1 MKRVEAIIR
10 PHRLGEALTAL
21 AKLRITG
28 VTVVDALGF
37 GRKPG
42 HSDIFEQI
50 VIRQGEDLELGLVPK
65 KMLVMFVEDEH
76 VPTVLDTIAHIA
88 RTGYPGDGKI
98 AVSNLDELVRV
109 RTDVEHVEE

>member
-76 VPTVLDTIAHIA
+76 VRTVVDTIAQIA
-88 RTGYPGDGKI
+88 RTGSPGDGKI
-98 AVSNLDELVRV
+98 AVSNLEELVRV
-109 RTDVEHVEE
+109 RTDADQLED

>member
-28 VTVVDALGF
+28 VTVMDSLGF

-65 KMLVMFVEDEH
+65 KMLVMFVEDTH
-76 VPTVLDTIAHIA
+76 VRQVVDTIAQIA

-98 AVSNLDELVRV
+98 VVSQLEEIVRV
-109 RTDVEHVEE
+109 RTDADLAE